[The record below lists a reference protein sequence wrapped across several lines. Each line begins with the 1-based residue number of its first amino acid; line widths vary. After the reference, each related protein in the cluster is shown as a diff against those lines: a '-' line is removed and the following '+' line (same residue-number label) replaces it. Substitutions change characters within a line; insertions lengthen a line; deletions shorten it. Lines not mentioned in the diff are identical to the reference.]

1 VVAKAPKEKYPF
13 SMEKYAPYFAGLLTM
28 IAFLL
33 YRLNENSSTPK
44 KNYRR
49 EQAEYRYC
57 RTCNSRVLLDAT
69 LCLNCDDEP

>member
-1 VVAKAPKEKYPF
+1 
-13 SMEKYAPYFAGLLTM
+13 MEKYAPYFAGLFVM
-28 IAFLL
+28 VIGLL
-33 YRLNENSSTPK
+33 YKLNENSSAPK

-49 EQAEYRYC
+49 EQAEYRNC